1 MRNVAF
7 SRRDPFGAERGERG
21 SSPAQSTAGGEE
33 MTKRELSQLYWLNRE
48 IRQDQERLRE
58 LEEAAEAIV
67 PRYGEGVRSGPRDRV
82 GDLALLICEQRMLI
96 ERKRQRACQEQN
108 RLCRYVSGIE
118 DSLMRQII
126 ALRYLDGLS
135 WNQVAQRI
143 GGVTEDSVRMA
154 HNRFLR
160 KK

>member
-7 SRRDPFGAERGERG
+7 SRRGPIGAWRGEMG
-21 SSPAQSTAGGEE
+21 STPAQSTAGGEE

-96 ERKRQRACQEQN
+96 ERKRQRACLEQN

-126 ALRYLDGLS
+126 ALRYLEGLS